1 MKPAKSWICYFSPTG
16 TSRRVAEAVGRGLNC
31 AQTVVC
37 DATHDAVSVAAER
50 GDAAVFAVP
59 VYGGHAAPLAL
70 RRLDAVRG
78 DGTPAVVVVL
88 YGNRAYEHAA
98 CELADFVAARGF
110 VPVAAAAFVGEHSY
124 STARWPI
131 AAGRPDGDDC
141 AEAEAFGRVVAA
153 KLAAGGVR
161 AIDAKRLPTVRNG
174 MLSMWRFVRF
184 VLGYRRSQKRHPQRV
199 AVETSADRCTH
210 CGRCVKLCPT
220 SFVPMRRSV
229 SAAVLASRDVPSA
242 HAATILPSHPCC
254 RVISRNASA
263 TSRSCRACTTRS
275 HETGTSGS
283 GLFHADSGLWNS
295 IRCRAVVRAGSC
307 RAAGRPPRRSGGR
320 NCG

>member
-1 MKPAKSWICYFSPTG
+1 M
-16 TSRRVAEAVGRGLNC
+16 AEAVGRGLNC

-141 AEAEAFGRVVAA
+141 AEA
-153 KLAAGGVR
+153 
-161 AIDAKRLPTVRNG
+161 IDAKRLPTVRNG

-210 CGRCVKLCPT
+210 CGRCVNLCPT
-220 SFVPMRRSV
+220 GAIVAGDELRTDAAKCIRCCACVKGCPVGARSYD
-229 SAAVLASRDVPSA
+229 SPFAPVL
-242 HAATILPSHPCC
+242 
-254 RVISRNASA
+254 SRNFAQ
-263 TSRSCRACTTRS
+263 RK
-275 HETGTSGS
+275 
-283 GLFHADSGLWNS
+283 
-295 IRCRAVVRAGSC
+295 
-307 RAAGRPPRRSGGR
+307 R
-320 NCG
+320 NLTLM

>member
-31 AQTVVC
+31 AQTIVC

-161 AIDAKRLPTVRNG
+161 AIDVKRLPTVRNG

-220 SFVPMRRSV
+220 GAIVAGDELRTDAAKCIRCCACVKGCPVGARSYD
-229 SAAVLASRDVPSA
+229 SPFAPVL
-242 HAATILPSHPCC
+242 
-254 RVISRNASA
+254 SRNFAQ
-263 TSRSCRACTTRS
+263 RK
-275 HETGTSGS
+275 
-283 GLFHADSGLWNS
+283 
-295 IRCRAVVRAGSC
+295 
-307 RAAGRPPRRSGGR
+307 R
-320 NCG
+320 NLTLM

>member
-37 DATHDAVSVAAER
+37 DATHDAVCVAAER

-153 KLAAGGVR
+153 NLAAGGVR

-220 SFVPMRRSV
+220 GAIVAGDELRTDAAKCIRCCACVKGCPVGARSYD
-229 SAAVLASRDVPSA
+229 SPFAPVL
-242 HAATILPSHPCC
+242 
-254 RVISRNASA
+254 SRNFAQ
-263 TSRSCRACTTRS
+263 RK
-275 HETGTSGS
+275 
-283 GLFHADSGLWNS
+283 
-295 IRCRAVVRAGSC
+295 
-307 RAAGRPPRRSGGR
+307 R
-320 NCG
+320 NLTLM

>member
-1 MKPAKSWICYFSPTG
+1 
-16 TSRRVAEAVGRGLNC
+16 VAEAVGRGLNC

-124 STARWPI
+124 STARWPWWS
-131 AAGRPDGDDC
+131 C
-141 AEAEAFGRVVAA
+141 
-153 KLAAGGVR
+153 
-161 AIDAKRLPTVRNG
+161 
-174 MLSMWRFVRF
+174 S
-184 VLGYRRSQKRHPQRV
+184 
-199 AVETSADRCTH
+199 
-210 CGRCVKLCPT
+210 
-220 SFVPMRRSV
+220 
-229 SAAVLASRDVPSA
+229 
-242 HAATILPSHPCC
+242 
-254 RVISRNASA
+254 ASA
-263 TSRSCRACTTRS
+263 CTAAAIPVRRRTR
-275 HETGTSGS
+275 
-283 GLFHADSGLWNS
+283 
-295 IRCRAVVRAGSC
+295 
-307 RAAGRPPRRSGGR
+307 RRNPWPSM
-320 NCG
+320 

>member
-110 VPVAAAAFVGEHSY
+110 VPWLRPLSSASIPTPRRVGRSRGAA
-124 STARWPI
+124 
-131 AAGRPDGDDC
+131 DGDDC

-220 SFVPMRRSV
+220 GAIVAGDELHTDAAKCIRCCVCVKGCPVGARSYD
-229 SAAVLASRDVPSA
+229 SPFAPVL
-242 HAATILPSHPCC
+242 
-254 RVISRNASA
+254 SRNFAQ
-263 TSRSCRACTTRS
+263 RK
-275 HETGTSGS
+275 
-283 GLFHADSGLWNS
+283 
-295 IRCRAVVRAGSC
+295 
-307 RAAGRPPRRSGGR
+307 R
-320 NCG
+320 NLTLM

>member
-1 MKPAKSWICYFSPTG
+1 MP
-16 TSRRVAEAVGRGLNC
+16 
-31 AQTVVC
+31 
-37 DATHDAVSVAAER
+37 
-50 GDAAVFAVP
+50 
-59 VYGGHAAPLAL
+59 
-70 RRLDAVRG
+70 
-78 DGTPAVVVVL
+78 
-88 YGNRAYEHAA
+88 RAS
-98 CELADFVAARGF
+98 LADFVAARGF

-220 SFVPMRRSV
+220 GAIVAGDEPSYRCGEVYPLLCLRQGMSRRRTQLRFS
-229 SAAVLASRDVPSA
+229 LR
-242 HAATILPSHPCC
+242 T
-254 RVISRNASA
+254 
-263 TSRSCRACTTRS
+263 
-275 HETGTSGS
+275 
-283 GLFHADSGLWNS
+283 
-295 IRCRAVVRAGSC
+295 RAVA
-307 RAAGRPPRRSGGR
+307 
-320 NCG
+320 

>member
-31 AQTVVC
+31 TQTVVC
-37 DATHDAVSVAAER
+37 DATHDAVCVAAER

-153 KLAAGGVR
+153 KLAAGRQGHALRPLCETLPDGSHRRRRR
-161 AIDAKRLPTVRNG
+161 ASYRCGEVYPLLCLRQG
-174 MLSMWRFVRF
+174 MSRRRTQLRFSLR
-184 VLGYRRSQKRHPQRV
+184 
-199 AVETSADRCTH
+199 T
-210 CGRCVKLCPT
+210 
-220 SFVPMRRSV
+220 
-229 SAAVLASRDVPSA
+229 
-242 HAATILPSHPCC
+242 
-254 RVISRNASA
+254 
-263 TSRSCRACTTRS
+263 
-275 HETGTSGS
+275 
-283 GLFHADSGLWNS
+283 
-295 IRCRAVVRAGSC
+295 RAVA
-307 RAAGRPPRRSGGR
+307 
-320 NCG
+320 

>member
-31 AQTVVC
+31 AQTIVC
-37 DATHDAVSVAAER
+37 DATHDAVCVAAER

-184 VLGYRRSQKRHPQRV
+184 VLGYRRSQKRHPPRV
-199 AVETSADRCTH
+199 AVRQVHALRPLCETLPDGSHRRRRRASYRC
-210 CGRCVKLCPT
+210 GEVYPLLCLRQGM
-220 SFVPMRRSV
+220 SRRRTQLRFS
-229 SAAVLASRDVPSA
+229 LR
-242 HAATILPSHPCC
+242 T
-254 RVISRNASA
+254 
-263 TSRSCRACTTRS
+263 
-275 HETGTSGS
+275 
-283 GLFHADSGLWNS
+283 
-295 IRCRAVVRAGSC
+295 RAVA
-307 RAAGRPPRRSGGR
+307 
-320 NCG
+320 

>member
-37 DATHDAVSVAAER
+37 DATHDAVCVAAER

-124 STARWPI
+124 SDRCGAARRGRLRRGRGLR
-131 AAGRPDGDDC
+131 ARRGGETRCRRGAGDRC
-141 AEAEAFGRVVAA
+141 EEVADRA
-153 KLAAGGVR
+153 QRDALDVAVR
-161 AIDAKRLPTVRNG
+161 AVRTRLP
-174 MLSMWRFVRF
+174 
-184 VLGYRRSQKRHPQRV
+184 PQSE
-199 AVETSADRCTH
+199 A
-210 CGRCVKLCPT
+210 
-220 SFVPMRRSV
+220 
-229 SAAVLASRDVPSA
+229 
-242 HAATILPSHPCC
+242 
-254 RVISRNASA
+254 ASA
-263 TSRSCRACTTRS
+263 TGGGRDLGRQVHALRPLCETLPDGSHRRRRRASYRCGEMYPLLCLRQGMSRRRTQLRFSLRT
-275 HETGTSGS
+275 
-283 GLFHADSGLWNS
+283 
-295 IRCRAVVRAGSC
+295 RAVA
-307 RAAGRPPRRSGGR
+307 
-320 NCG
+320 

>member
-161 AIDAKRLPTVRNG
+161 AIDAKRLPCATGCSRCGGSCGSYSVTAAVRSGIRNG
-174 MLSMWRFVRF
+174 WRSRP
-184 VLGYRRSQKRHPQRV
+184 R
-199 AVETSADRCTH
+199 
-210 CGRCVKLCPT
+210 PT
-220 SFVPMRRSV
+220 GARTA
-229 SAAVLASRDVPSA
+229 AAV
-242 HAATILPSHPCC
+242 
-254 RVISRNASA
+254 
-263 TSRSCRACTTRS
+263 
-275 HETGTSGS
+275 
-283 GLFHADSGLWNS
+283 
-295 IRCRAVVRAGSC
+295 
-307 RAAGRPPRRSGGR
+307 
-320 NCG
+320 

>member
-31 AQTVVC
+31 AQTIVC

-141 AEAEAFGRVVAA
+141 AALDVA
-153 KLAAGGVR
+153 VR
-161 AIDAKRLPTVRNG
+161 AVRTRLP
-174 MLSMWRFVRF
+174 
-184 VLGYRRSQKRHPQRV
+184 PQSE
-199 AVETSADRCTH
+199 A
-210 CGRCVKLCPT
+210 
-220 SFVPMRRSV
+220 
-229 SAAVLASRDVPSA
+229 
-242 HAATILPSHPCC
+242 
-254 RVISRNASA
+254 ASA
-263 TSRSCRACTTRS
+263 TGGGRDLGRQVHALRPLCETLPDGSHRRRRRASYRCGEVYPLLCLRQGMSRRRTQLRFSLRT
-275 HETGTSGS
+275 
-283 GLFHADSGLWNS
+283 
-295 IRCRAVVRAGSC
+295 RAVA
-307 RAAGRPPRRSGGR
+307 
-320 NCG
+320 

>member
-37 DATHDAVSVAAER
+37 DATHDAVCVAAER

-141 AEAEAFGRVVAA
+141 AEAEALTGSRPEASRPAEMESVTPPSSAA
-153 KLAAGGVR
+153 SK
-161 AIDAKRLPTVRNG
+161 PTV
-174 MLSMWRFVRF
+174 SM
-184 VLGYRRSQKRHPQRV
+184 
-199 AVETSADRCTH
+199 T
-210 CGRCVKLCPT
+210 
-220 SFVPMRRSV
+220 
-229 SAAVLASRDVPSA
+229 
-242 HAATILPSHPCC
+242 
-254 RVISRNASA
+254 
-263 TSRSCRACTTRS
+263 
-275 HETGTSGS
+275 
-283 GLFHADSGLWNS
+283 
-295 IRCRAVVRAGSC
+295 
-307 RAAGRPPRRSGGR
+307 
-320 NCG
+320 

>member
-1 MKPAKSWICYFSPTG
+1 M
-16 TSRRVAEAVGRGLNC
+16 AEAVGRGLNC

-37 DATHDAVSVAAER
+37 DATHDAVCVAAER
-50 GDAAVFAVP
+50 GDEAVFAVP

-220 SFVPMRRSV
+220 GAIVAGDELRTD
-229 SAAVLASRDVPSA
+229 AAKCIRCCACVKG
-242 HAATILPSHPCC
+242 CC
-254 RVISRNASA
+254 RAISRNASA

>member
-124 STARWPI
+124 STARCGRSMRRGCRPCATGCSRCGGSCGSYSVT
-131 AAGRPDGDDC
+131 AA
-141 AEAEAFGRVVAA
+141 
-153 KLAAGGVR
+153 VR
-161 AIDAKRLPTVRNG
+161 SGIRNG
-174 MLSMWRFVRF
+174 WRSRP
-184 VLGYRRSQKRHPQRV
+184 R
-199 AVETSADRCTH
+199 
-210 CGRCVKLCPT
+210 PT
-220 SFVPMRRSV
+220 GARTA
-229 SAAVLASRDVPSA
+229 AAV
-242 HAATILPSHPCC
+242 
-254 RVISRNASA
+254 
-263 TSRSCRACTTRS
+263 
-275 HETGTSGS
+275 
-283 GLFHADSGLWNS
+283 
-295 IRCRAVVRAGSC
+295 
-307 RAAGRPPRRSGGR
+307 
-320 NCG
+320 